1 MPEPILTEPWLSFLR
16 DLDDQ
21 VVHLTELHCLGG
33 FVILEMYDFAR
44 VTADLDVIEVRGGT
58 PAALAALGGKGS
70 NLHQRHKVFLDIVTV
85 ASIPEN
91 YETRLIDLVP
101 EQFKRLRLRA
111 FEPHDLVLAK
121 LARNIDRDREDVR
134 LLAKHPGLD
143 PALLVQ
149 RYRDELRHQLGR
161 PEREDLTL
169 ELWLEMIAEIQANV
183 VKEPPAGFPRSRPRR
198 R

>member
-1 MPEPILTEPWLSFLR
+1 VPEPILTEPWLSFLH

-21 VVHLTELHCLGG
+21 VVQPTELHCLGG

-44 VTADLDVIEVRGGT
+44 VTADLDVIEVRGGN

-70 NLHQRHKVFLDIVTV
+70 DLHQRHKVFLDIVTV
-85 ASIPEN
+85 ASVPEN

-101 EQFKRLRLRA
+101 EQFKKLRLRA

-134 LLAKHPGLD
+134 RLARHPGLN

-161 PEREDLTL
+161 SEREDLTL
-169 ELWLEMIAEIQANV
+169 ELWMEMIAEVQASIA
-183 VKEPPAGFPRSRPRR
+183 KEPPAGSPRSRSRR